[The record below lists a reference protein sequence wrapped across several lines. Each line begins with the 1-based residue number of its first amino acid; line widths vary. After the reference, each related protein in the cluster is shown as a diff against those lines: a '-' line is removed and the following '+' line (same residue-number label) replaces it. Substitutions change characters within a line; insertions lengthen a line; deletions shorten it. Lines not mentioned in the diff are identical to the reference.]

1 MIPGILYY
9 QIVSALILD
18 VIMIGVSLLSSA
30 LMSSIGH
37 EAVTNG
43 DFKFVFTTWQG
54 WVLIVLAAAVLCFCK

>member
-37 EAVTNG
+37 KAVTNG
-43 DFKFVFTTWQG
+43 DFK
-54 WVLIVLAAAVLCFCK
+54 AAAVSWL